1 MYQGNGNA
9 FAAIYAITC
18 RELYARSYAS
28 LGDAYLAQDA
38 VMGTYIRAYEEEKP
52 EDVSLTRWL
61 NAVNEDICRDLR
73 LHHADR
79 QKSESLSQER
89 EIEEASGQLSRE
101 RGPGKDH
108 RSHLQELD
116 ADIAEQML
124 YNILD
129 TLGIEQ
135 NTLSLKHL
143 DLYMNDRRQQ
153 SHRMTALMILLTLAI
168 FFLPLLLSRPD
179 MQMEK
184 TSNADEAGRPVYTV
198 RVSSLLEIDS
208 VIAKIGQTQ
217 MPVYQESASVYT
229 VRPTQ
234 DGEMQVIVTSENHR
248 SISDAVLVDRA
259 DTEPPQLISREINGD
274 TDRSTAG
281 EKTISLTFSDES
293 GIDFEEVYGEDQK
306 GGRIKPLSW
315 QDDTVVFP
323 YPTQKTTIYVPDR
336 TGNVLQLVL
345 NP

>member
-1 MYQGNGNA
+1 LKKQDPAYIRELLQEMYQGNGNA

-18 RELYARSYAS
+18 RELYARSYAF
-28 LGDAYLAQDA
+28 LDDAYLAQDA
-38 VMGTYIRAYEEEKP
+38 VMGTYIHAFGEEKP

-79 QKSESLSQER
+79 QADKQKSESLS
-89 EIEEASGQLSRE
+89 
-101 RGPGKDH
+101 
-108 RSHLQELD
+108 QELD

-198 RVSSLLEIDS
+198 RVSSLVEIDS
-208 VIAKIGQTQ
+208 VIARIGQTQ
-217 MPVYQESASVYT
+217 MPVYQEGASVYT

-234 DGEMQVIVTSENHR
+234 DGEMQVIVTSENRR
-248 SISDAVLVDRA
+248 SVSDAVLVNSA
-259 DTEPPQLISREINGD
+259 DTEPPKLISRVINGD
-274 TDRSTAG
+274 TDHSTAG

-293 GIDFEEVYGEDQK
+293 GIDFEKVYGKDQK

-315 QDDTVVFP
+315 QDDTLVFP